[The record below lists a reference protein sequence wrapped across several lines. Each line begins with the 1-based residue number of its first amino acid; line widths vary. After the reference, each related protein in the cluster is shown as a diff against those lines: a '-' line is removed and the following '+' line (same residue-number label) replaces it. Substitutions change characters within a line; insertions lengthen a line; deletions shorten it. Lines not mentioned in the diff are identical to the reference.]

1 MSRLV
6 TELQRLYGTAPQ
18 DNTTTRALCVEVR
31 HHAAWRHLAGLWE
44 GVQADLNWPAPAIAV
59 NGTDGFQLWFSL
71 QDTIPMA
78 DGALALRTLC
88 QRYLTDLPAKHIQ
101 CWPVMSP
108 SPESARPSLPPQQRH
123 AEQWSAF
130 IARDLA
136 PVFEDTPWLDLQPGD
151 DAQADM
157 LGQLRSISSAM
168 WSQSTALWRT
178 PAAEESCAETP
189 SVPISFADHD
199 PKAFLL
205 RVMNDPSVDMA
216 LRIDAAKALL
226 THSSNH

>member
-1 MSRLV
+1 
-6 TELQRLYGTAPQ
+6 
-18 DNTTTRALCVEVR
+18 
-31 HHAAWRHLAGLWE
+31 
-44 GVQADLNWPAPAIAV
+44 
-59 NGTDGFQLWFSL
+59 
-71 QDTIPMA
+71 MA

-108 SPESARPSLPPQQRH
+108 SPESAHPSLPPQQQQ

-168 WSQSTALWRT
+168 WSQSTVLWRT
-178 PAAEESCAETP
+178 PVAEAPCAEAQAVA
-189 SVPISFADHD
+189 SSFGDHD

-205 RVMNDPSVDMA
+205 RVMNDPAVDMA

-226 THSSNH
+226 THSSPN